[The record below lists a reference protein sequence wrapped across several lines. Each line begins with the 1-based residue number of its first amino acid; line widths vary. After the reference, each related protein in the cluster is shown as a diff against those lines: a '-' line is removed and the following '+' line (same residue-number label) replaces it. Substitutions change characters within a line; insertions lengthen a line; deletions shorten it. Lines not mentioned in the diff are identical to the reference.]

1 MKKQFIYTMFVMFL
15 FAALAFAGC
24 ATVNH
29 TGETT
34 AGNTEPEVT
43 IDTTGATE
51 EETTAAPV
59 DDREPLYVYS
69 SQELTEIFDR
79 FNLHIQKRKSEAVIV
94 IDPTKDTFPVYFTS
108 DVFEQFVEEETT
120 LGEIVDVLGT
130 HHASYGSGIIRFAY
144 LTADRCIVRIMYHKA
159 DELKNWTL
167 WIYEITQLDEPP
179 S

>member
-1 MKKQFIYTMFVMFL
+1 MKKQFIYAILAMLL
-15 FAALAFAGC
+15 FAALSFAGC

-69 SQELTEIFDR
+69 SQELTEIFDE
-79 FNLHIQKRKSEAVIV
+79 FHFYSPKINNEAVLS
-94 IDPTKDTFPVYFTS
+94 IDITKDTLPVYFTS

-120 LGEIVDVLGT
+120 LGEIVDVLGK
-130 HHASYGSGIIRFAY
+130 HHAWYGSGIVRFAY
-144 LTADRCIVRIMYHKA
+144 LTADRCVVRIMYHNEYEYK
-159 DELKNWTL
+159 DRTL
-167 WIYEITQLDEPP
+167 WMYEITPLDE